1 MDAGSFLMQGLHDFR
16 RAEFFLHSI
25 LFTAFLA
32 ANLITSARSPVI
44 WQDEVMFADPAV
56 NLYLGH
62 GFTTSAWFQPRD
74 TVFAGNSPLYSLC
87 LYPWISLFGFSVT
100 AVRALNY
107 VLILGVIVTCWLG
120 LDRVGLVR
128 DRAGRL
134 VFALLVLCA
143 DGVTYSYRSGRYDC
157 LGMLIVAGMFC
168 ALGVPGARPWRMALF
183 LLAALVPL
191 AGLQLI
197 PYLGFMALFTLLA
210 RGRSALPD
218 LLAVT
223 CGGLAGLVTFW
234 MILQENGVW
243 PEFVKSVAILG
254 GARRP
259 ITARLANAI
268 HAPFLEPSSIVLL
281 FLLCLCLAAAWKRA
295 DARLRTLAGSGLII
309 GIGVPCLMAF
319 AGKYMRYYSW
329 MAFVPMAAC
338 VAAQF
343 QAVCT
348 IPILR
353 SALPSLVLL
362 ACAVGLPA
370 RLAITCLEWD
380 LSAPDPVDQMV
391 AENIRRTDWV
401 YSEFEAYYPAKK
413 TAEIL
418 FLPPYA
424 GLIPEMEGVTPPM
437 SARERAQVGA
447 LILKPSTE
455 EKTLRDFGGAWRLV
469 ARFTAD
475 PGSSADRIRAHLGGS
490 KPYDLRVYRRW
501 E

>member
-1 MDAGSFLMQGLHDFR
+1 M
-16 RAEFFLHSI
+16 
-25 LFTAFLA
+25 
-32 ANLITSARSPVI
+32 
-44 WQDEVMFADPAV
+44 
-56 NLYLGH
+56 
-62 GFTTSAWFQPRD
+62 AW
-74 TVFAGNSPLYSLC
+74 C
-87 LYPWISLFGFSVT
+87 E
-100 AVRALNY
+100 
-107 VLILGVIVTCWLG
+107 
-120 LDRVGLVR
+120 

-168 ALGVPGARPWRMALF
+168 ALGVPGAMKPWRMALF

-197 PYLGFMALFTLLA
+197 PYLGFMALFTLLV

-218 LLAVT
+218 LLAAA

-234 MILQENGVW
+234 MLLQENGVW
-243 PEFVKSVAILG
+243 PEFLKSVSILG
-254 GARRP
+254 GARRS
-259 ITARLANAI
+259 IAARLANAI
-268 HAPFLEPSSIVLL
+268 HAPFSEPSSIVLL
-281 FLLCLCLAAAWKRA
+281 ALLGLCLAAAWKRA
-295 DARLRTLAGSGLII
+295 DARLRTLAGSGLIV
-309 GIGVPCLMAF
+309 GILVPCLMAF

-329 MAFVPMAAC
+329 MAFIPMAAC

-343 QAVCT
+343 QTVRT

-353 SALPSLVLL
+353 SAVPSLVLL

-380 LSAPDPVDQMV
+380 LRAPEPVDQLV

-413 TAEIL
+413 AAEVL

-437 SARERAQVGA
+437 TARERERVGRPDPEA
-447 LILKPSTE
+447 VNRREDPPLLRRSLAPRRPLHRRSREFSRQNPSTPRGLE
-455 EKTLRDFGGAWRLV
+455 AVRPDGLSPVGM
-469 ARFTAD
+469 TASIGTT
-475 PGSSADRIRAHLGGS
+475 PEIVNNQRTWI
-490 KPYDLRVYRRW
+490 
-501 E
+501 